1 MKQDTSVAGL
11 RSALI
16 AIRDGARDLM
26 RVGWP
31 VAGDFDQIL
40 KSHAQ
45 VLTQSYGLGREIDA
59 IRGSLSV
66 DCQIWERLYGY
77 ASQDPK
83 HPELRDALLVKGT
96 QRDGSPQRIVERCD
110 ALLAAIKDMS

>member
-1 MKQDTSVAGL
+1 MQRDPSVADL
-11 RSALI
+11 KSALI
-16 AIRDGARDLM
+16 AIRDGARNLM
-26 RVGWP
+26 HLGWP

-40 KSHAQ
+40 KSHTQ
-45 VLTQSYGLGREIDA
+45 LLTQSYGLRRDIDA
-59 IRGSLSV
+59 IRAGLSI
-66 DCQIWERLYGY
+66 DCKIWEKVYEV

-110 ALLAAIKDMS
+110 ALLVAIKDVR